1 MLTVNADTRRTLVA
15 AAAAVLAAAALT
27 AAAPAASAAELP
39 PHPAADP
46 FYAQPSPFPDVAPGT
61 ILDSRPITIRALTLP
76 LPIRAWQVKYRSSD
90 TRGAAIADVAT
101 VMQPVSPPPGP
112 RTLVSYQTAQDGLSL
127 DCAPSYVLA
136 TGTAL
141 PAEELALMVPL
152 LAAGHTVVTADYEG
166 PNSEWTAGL
175 NTAHGVIDGIR
186 AAQSFA
192 PAGLSGPATPTALM
206 GYSGGALASQWANEV
221 QPSYAP
227 ELKFAGV
234 AAGGVPADIEY
245 VARRID
251 GGPLSG
257 IYIGAAVGLSRAY
270 PEIDTDKLLNDR
282 GKRAFAE
289 VGEQCISQ
297 FSVTQAFR
305 RMSDYTTVPQLLDVP
320 AVREVIAQNVMGTR
334 KPGSPTYF
342 YQGVFDELAL
352 TPPVDALV
360 RKYCAEGVTMQYNRI
375 PIGGH
380 VTVAVQGAPGA
391 LAYVHDRLA
400 GKPAPHNC

>member
-1 MLTVNADTRRTLVA
+1 MPTVSADIRRTLTVV
-15 AAAAVLAAAALT
+15 VLAAAALV
-27 AAAPAASAAELP
+27 APATTASAAGLP
-39 PHPAADP
+39 PNPAADP

-76 LPIRAWQVKYRSSD
+76 VPIRAWQVKYRSSD

-101 VMQPVSPPPGP
+101 VMQPVSSTSK
-112 RTLVSYQTAQDGLSL
+112 TLVSYQTAQDGLSL

-166 PNSEWTAGL
+166 PRSEWTAGL
-175 NTAHGVIDGIR
+175 NTAHGVLDGIR

-221 QPSYAP
+221 QPTYAP

-251 GGPLSG
+251 GGPFAG

-270 PEIDTDKLLNDR
+270 PEIDTATLLNTR
-282 GKRAFAE
+282 GKQAFE
-289 VGEQCISQ
+289 DVGKQCIAQ
-297 FSVTQAFR
+297 FSVAQAFH

-320 AVREVIAQNVMGTR
+320 AVRNVIAQNVMGTR

-342 YQGVFDELAL
+342 YQGIFDELAL

-360 RKYCAEGVTMQYNRI
+360 RKYCAEGVTIQYNRI

-391 LAYVHDRLA
+391 LAYIHDRLA
-400 GKPAPHNC
+400 GKPAPSNC

>member
-1 MLTVNADTRRTLVA
+1 MLTVSADIRRILTV
-15 AAAAVLAAAALT
+15 AVLAAAALVAT
-27 AAAPAASAAELP
+27 PAADAAGLP

-61 ILDSRPITIRALTLP
+61 VLDSRPITIRALTLP
-76 LPIRAWQVKYRSSD
+76 VPIRAWQVKYRSSD
-90 TRGAAIADVAT
+90 TRGGAIADVAT
-101 VMQPVSPPPGP
+101 IMQPVSSGSTK
-112 RTLVSYQTAQDGLSL
+112 TLVSYQTAQDGLSL

-166 PNSEWTAGL
+166 PRSEWTAGL

-251 GGPLSG
+251 GGMFAG

-270 PEIDTDKLLNDR
+270 PEIDTATLLNAR
-282 GKRAFAE
+282 GKQAFE
-289 VGEQCISQ
+289 DVGKQCISQ
-297 FSVTQAFR
+297 FSVTQAFH

-320 AVREVIAQNVMGTR
+320 SVRKVIAENVMGTR

-342 YQGVFDELAL
+342 YQGIFDELAL

-360 RKYCAEGVTMQYNRI
+360 WKYCAEGVTIQYHRI
-375 PIGGH
+375 PIGDH

-400 GKPAPHNC
+400 GKPAPSSC

>member
-1 MLTVNADTRRTLVA
+1 MPTVSADIRRTLTVV
-15 AAAAVLAAAALT
+15 VLAAAALV
-27 AAAPAASAAELP
+27 APAATASAAGLP
-39 PHPAADP
+39 PNPAADP

-76 LPIRAWQVKYRSSD
+76 VPIRAWQVKYRSSD

-101 VMQPVSPPPGP
+101 VMQPVSSTSK
-112 RTLVSYQTAQDGLSL
+112 TLVSYQTAQDGLSL

-166 PNSEWTAGL
+166 PRSEWTAGL
-175 NTAHGVIDGIR
+175 NTAHGVLDGIR

-192 PAGLSGPATPTALM
+192 PAGLSGPTTPTALM

-221 QPSYAP
+221 QPTYAP

-251 GGPLSG
+251 GGPFAG

-270 PEIDTDKLLNDR
+270 PEIDTATLLNTR
-282 GKRAFAE
+282 GKQAFE
-289 VGEQCISQ
+289 DVGKQCIAQ
-297 FSVTQAFR
+297 FSVAQAFH

-320 AVREVIAQNVMGTR
+320 AVRNVIAQNVMGTR

-342 YQGVFDELAL
+342 YQGIFDELAL

-360 RKYCAEGVTMQYNRI
+360 RKYCAEGVTIQYNRI

-391 LAYVHDRLA
+391 LAYIHDRLA
-400 GKPAPHNC
+400 GKPAPSSC